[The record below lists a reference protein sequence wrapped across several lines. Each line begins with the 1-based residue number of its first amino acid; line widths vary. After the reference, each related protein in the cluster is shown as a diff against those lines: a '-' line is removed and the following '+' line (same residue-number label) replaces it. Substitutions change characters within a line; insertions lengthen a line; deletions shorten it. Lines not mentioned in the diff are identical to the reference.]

1 MISAPKPP
9 HARNVK
15 LVFTDIFAKTNPQQ
29 DVEIVIEMGH
39 VEHARTASK
48 EETVS
53 VRSPSV

>member
-15 LVFTDIFAKTNPQQ
+15 LVFTDIFAKTNAQQ
-29 DVEIVIEMGH
+29 DVEIVIEMGR

>member
-15 LVFTDIFAKTNPQQ
+15 LVFTDIFAKTNAQQ

-39 VEHARTASK
+39 VEHARTVSK